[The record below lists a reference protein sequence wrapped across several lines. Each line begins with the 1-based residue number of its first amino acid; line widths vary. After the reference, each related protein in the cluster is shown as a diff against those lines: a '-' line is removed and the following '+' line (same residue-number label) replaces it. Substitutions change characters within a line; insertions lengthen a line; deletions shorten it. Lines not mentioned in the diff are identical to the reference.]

1 VQTLAADLHVPAVR
15 FLGWL
20 LSYVWARFYSSEVYI
35 DVEGLQRVR
44 QMAPEHILIYVPT
57 HKSHLDY
64 LLLSY
69 ILFNSAIP
77 VRFGST
83 LNPNLAHASAVLE
96 RLGLVTG
103 SRIGV
108 RVVTL

>member
-1 VQTLAADLHVPAVR
+1 MPSFPPRHITCRPRLRVQDLAADLRVPAVR

-35 DVEGLQRVR
+35 DVEGLERIR

-69 ILFNSAIP
+69 ILFNAAIP
-77 VRFGST
+77 VSLRR
-83 LNPNLAHASAVLE
+83 LDRLA
-96 RLGLVTG
+96 T
-103 SRIGV
+103 
-108 RVVTL
+108 

>member
-1 VQTLAADLHVPAVR
+1 MRLQDLAADLWVPAVR

-20 LSYVWARFYSSEVYI
+20 LSYVWARFYSSEVFI
-35 DVEGLQRVR
+35 DVEGLERIR

-69 ILFNSAIP
+69 ILFNAAIP
-77 VRFGST
+77 VSLRR
-83 LNPNLAHASAVLE
+83 LD
-96 RLGLVTG
+96 RLGT
-103 SRIGV
+103 
-108 RVVTL
+108 